1 MASKIINMVEK
12 LKDEADQ
19 KLESLFR
26 SEPVRDDGFSVN
38 IVKRVR
44 RQIWVQRLSLPV
56 AIGLGVLVAAKPLSQ
71 LLASMPKLLAVVPA
85 SFAALDSVSVVNLPD
100 ASTII
105 PGLMLLAV
113 AMMFSRILED

>member
-1 MASKIINMVEK
+1 MVEK

-26 SEPVRDDGFSVN
+26 SESVQDDGFSVS

-44 RQIWVQRLSLPV
+44 RQIWIRRLSLPV
-56 AIGLGVLVAAKPLSQ
+56 AIGLGALIAAKPLTQ
-71 LLASMPKLLAVVPA
+71 LIGAMPKLLAAVPL
-85 SFAALDSVSVVNLPD
+85 SIGSLESVSALSLPQ

-113 AMMFSRILED
+113 VMMFSRMLED